1 MSVRYSRG
9 SMADSFDPFP
19 YMPDDLDEPTDDDE
33 FDDFETIFGPNHLE
47 LDEPADDEELDPA
60 DRL

>member
-1 MSVRYSRG
+1 
-9 SMADSFDPFP
+9 MADSFDPFP
-19 YMPDDLDEPTDDDE
+19 YMPDDLDKPTDDDE